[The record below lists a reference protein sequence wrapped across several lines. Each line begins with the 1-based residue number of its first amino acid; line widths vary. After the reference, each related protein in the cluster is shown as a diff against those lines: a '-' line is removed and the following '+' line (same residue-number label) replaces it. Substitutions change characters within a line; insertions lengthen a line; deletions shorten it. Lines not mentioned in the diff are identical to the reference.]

1 MFAPDV
7 GGLIELRKL
16 IIFSIWIEKT
26 HNGELMDTIDPA
38 LLKAFVLTSRTGS
51 FTKAAESLFRSQ
63 SAVSLQIRKLE
74 DLVGERLLRRT
85 ARNVVLT
92 PAGTRFLDYAQRI
105 LELNNE
111 ALSAFRGHEVSGL
124 VRLGTPE
131 DIATSYLPK
140 ALADYAEAYPGAS
153 LEVTCDLTL
162 NLLEKFRSGALDV
175 VLLKREP
182 AAAIGGQRVWDEPL
196 LWVAADES
204 LFSPKSGLPLAVSP
218 EPCVYRKRAF
228 EAIRSEGFEPR
239 AAYVCSSLA
248 GTLAAVRAR
257 LGVAVLPSH
266 MAPADLFTDN
276 GQRMPFLDNTEVLLA
291 TASDAGLAARRLA
304 DVLEAAFEEE
314 ANRDLEGL
322 S

>member
-1 MFAPDV
+1 
-7 GGLIELRKL
+7 
-16 IIFSIWIEKT
+16 
-26 HNGELMDTIDPA
+26 MDTIDPA

-63 SAVSLQIRKLE
+63 SAISLQIRKLE
-74 DLVGERLLRRT
+74 DLLGERLLRRS

-111 ALSAFRGHEVSGL
+111 ALSAFRAHEVTGL

-131 DIATSYLPK
+131 DIATTYLPK
-140 ALADYAEAYPGAS
+140 ALADYAEAHPGAS

-162 NLLEKFRSGALDV
+162 NLLEQFRAGLLDV

-182 AAAIGGQRVWDEPL
+182 AAAIGGQRVWSEPL
-196 LWVAADES
+196 LWVSADPTLLKPGE
-204 LFSPKSGLPLAVSP
+204 GMPLAVSP

-228 EAIRSEGFEPR
+228 EALRKEGFEPR
-239 AAYVCSSLA
+239 AAYVCGSLA
-248 GTLAAVRAR
+248 GTLAAVRAG

-266 MAPADLFTDN
+266 MAPEDLETDN
-276 GQRMPFLDNTEVLLA
+276 GLKMPSLENTEILLA

-314 ANRDLEGL
+314 ASRDLERAVGTTPPEA
-322 S
+322 SGR